1 MPVLVDR
8 RQDSGDDRDSGMVDQ
23 RMQER
28 MLLSDARVEDGH
40 SRGVSRRRLD
50 ALGVHELA
58 LVIARETVCACVCW
72 AGDSIHVRGKLG
84 DVEQHLAC
92 KSHEV
97 DVALGPLEGH
107 RIGTVLV
114 A

>member
-1 MPVLVDR
+1 
-8 RQDSGDDRDSGMVDQ
+8 MVDQ